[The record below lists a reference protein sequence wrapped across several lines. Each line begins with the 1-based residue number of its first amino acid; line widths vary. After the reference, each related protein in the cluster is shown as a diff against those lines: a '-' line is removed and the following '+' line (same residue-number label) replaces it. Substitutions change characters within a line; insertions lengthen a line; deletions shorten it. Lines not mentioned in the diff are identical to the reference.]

1 VTLARA
7 VRVGLV
13 LTLALLATAHLLSHQ
28 ESLLLSSIFAAM
40 AMALAAVVTSR
51 ELADRRRDRQELGA
65 SERAL
70 QQEAERLAAVIAAQQ
85 LVATT
90 STDVSGIMRVIT
102 QQVQALTRAS
112 GAVIGLRE
120 EYQLVIR
127 AGSGNL
133 TGEIGLGMPLTSGL
147 AGQCWRS
154 GEILRCDDAESDA
167 RVNREMSRRLQV
179 RSLVAVPLWDAGVV
193 TGVMVTA
200 ATEPFAFT
208 DRDVQT
214 VQLVAGLLA
223 NGLSRAAALE
233 ARESALAALQE
244 SEQRYRSAVAALQEG
259 IALVHADGRVQPVNA
274 SAERMLAP
282 LSVDG
287 AALNLFERPWS
298 VLREDGTPWT
308 ADDLPCAATL
318 CTGRS
323 SSGSIIGLPDGGR
336 GTTWLSVNCEP
347 LWRDHEPLPHA
358 AVASFTDITER
369 LAGKRTADLA
379 RLNEVLEAE
388 LGERR
393 RTEEELRRAHDEL
406 ELRVDER
413 TGDLIFVNQ
422 RLVET
427 RDAAELANLAKSQF
441 LANMSH
447 ELRTPLNSVIGFANI
462 LLKNRQQT
470 LSAQD
475 VIYLTRI
482 QENGRHLLGLIN
494 DILDLSKIEAG
505 RVDLSCEPVDL
516 AALVD
521 ETLGQ
526 LGAHLLRPTVRL
538 VREVPDGL
546 RPIEADA
553 TRLKQVLMNL
563 VANAIK
569 FTDRGSVTV
578 RVTAEPVTARPLEIA
593 VHDTGIGMPADRLEA
608 VFEAF
613 QQGDNTTER
622 RYGGTG
628 LGLAI
633 SRSLLQVMGYRLT
646 VESEVGVGSIF
657 TIHLDDAATEEAS
670 VSPGPSL
677 GTEWDPAFAGRR
689 VLVID
694 DESDSRIV
702 LREYLKDLGC
712 EVRVAGWG
720 AEGLAAA
727 REWRPNLI
735 TLDLRL
741 PGMDGSEILRRL
753 KEDPDLARIPVVVIS
768 IVGEDHRGRLPG
780 AAEVIDK
787 PVTREMLREALG
799 PHLRAA

>member
-1 VTLARA
+1 
-7 VRVGLV
+7 
-13 LTLALLATAHLLSHQ
+13 
-28 ESLLLSSIFAAM
+28 
-40 AMALAAVVTSR
+40 
-51 ELADRRRDRQELGA
+51 
-65 SERAL
+65 
-70 QQEAERLAAVIAAQQ
+70 
-85 LVATT
+85 
-90 STDVSGIMRVIT
+90 
-102 QQVQALTRAS
+102 
-112 GAVIGLRE
+112 
-120 EYQLVIR
+120 
-127 AGSGNL
+127 
-133 TGEIGLGMPLTSGL
+133 
-147 AGQCWRS
+147 
-154 GEILRCDDAESDA
+154 
-167 RVNREMSRRLQV
+167 MSRRLQV
-179 RSLVAVPLWDAGVV
+179 RSLVAVPLGDAGAV
-193 TGVMVTA
+193 TGVMVTVG
-200 ATEPFAFT
+200 TEPFAFT

-214 VQLVAGLLA
+214 VQLVAGLLS
-223 NGLSRAAALE
+223 NGLSRAAAFE
-233 ARESALAALQE
+233 ARESALVALRE

-308 ADDLPCAATL
+308 AGDLPGAATL

-323 SSGSIIGLPDGGR
+323 SSRSIIGLPSGQ

-347 LWRDHEPLPHA
+347 LWRDDEPLPHA

-369 LAGKRTADLA
+369 RVAEEALRDAREELERRVRERTADLA
-379 RLNEVLEAE
+379 LLNDMLEAE

-406 ELRVDER
+406 EMRVHER
-413 TGDLIFVNQ
+413 TADLIFVNR
-422 RLVET
+422 RLLET
-427 RDAAELANLAKSQF
+427 RDAAELANVTKSQF

-462 LLKNRQQT
+462 LLKNRQRSM
-470 LSAQD
+470 SAQD
-475 VIYLTRI
+475 VTYLTRI

-505 RVDLSCEPVDL
+505 RVELSREPVDL

-521 ETLGQ
+521 ETLEQ

-538 VREVPDGL
+538 LREVPGGL

-569 FTDRGSVTV
+569 FTGQGSVTV
-578 RVTAEPVTARPLEIA
+578 RVAADPATGSPLEIA
-593 VHDTGIGMPADRLEA
+593 VSDTGVGIPADRLD
-608 VFEAF
+608 VIFEAF

-633 SRSLLQVMGYRLT
+633 SRSLLQAMGYRLT
-646 VESEVGVGSIF
+646 VESEVGVGSTF
-657 TIHLDDAATEEAS
+657 TIHLDDAATLEAS
-670 VSPGPSL
+670 VSPTASR
-677 GTEWDPAFAGRR
+677 GTQWDSAFAGRR

-702 LREYLKDLGC
+702 LREHLEDLGC
-712 EVRVAGWG
+712 EVRTAGRG

-741 PGMDGSEILRRL
+741 PGMAGSEILRQL
-753 KEDPDLARIPVVVIS
+753 KQDPDLARIPVVVIS

-787 PVTREMLREALG
+787 PVTREMLREVLG
-799 PHLRAA
+799 PHLHAA